1 MGMKGYNLQ
10 RIGAF
15 LIDMLL
21 VGIAYT
27 VVLNLIPQDQLNHEW
42 IWKGRSFGWSFD
54 LFGLLTAVYFVGTAL
69 LNKGESPGKDILHL
83 RTVTLEDGA
92 EPDYQRSLA
101 RTLIKLISIWMLPV
115 AAFLYLWKGREFTLQ
130 DFMVKTTVRTLKQM
144 ESI

>member
-1 MGMKGYNLQ
+1 MKGYNLQ

-27 VVLNLIPQDQLNHEW
+27 VILNLIPQDQLNYEW
-42 IWKGRSFGWSFD
+42 IWKGRSFGWYFA
-54 LFGLLTAVYFVGTAL
+54 LFGLLPAVYFVGPAL

-115 AAFLYLWKGREFTLQ
+115 AAFLYLWKGREFTLH
-130 DFMVKTTVRTLKQM
+130 DFMVKTAVRPLKQM
-144 ESI
+144 AST